1 MLKSIVTMLITLLTL
16 LSGMPERIDNT
27 MPDTAIADKAV
38 ADTAVAD
45 KAADSNLA
53 AEVSAEL
60 GLGWNLGNT
69 LDAHV
74 NGVTGLASETSWGN
88 PKTTRKL
95 IQYIKSLG
103 FNTIRIPVTWQ
114 DHMGKAPD
122 YKVDPA
128 WMKRVHET
136 ADYVL
141 DEGMYAIVNVHHD
154 GENNGGWLKPDTADK
169 AGMYKQ
175 FKALWSQIAAE
186 FKDEDEHLLFAGM
199 NEFQENFNSPTP
211 AQLTTAD
218 ELNQLF
224 VDTVRAA
231 GGHNKTRVLV
241 VQPYNT
247 NIEAAM
253 KMKMPTDTAKN
264 ALMVEVHSYD
274 PWNFAGEGQGKWTE
288 TQSDNGAEA
297 LNRRYEMMKTKFS
310 NKGIPVM
317 IGEYGCV
324 ERADTDSRIAYI
336 RFTTSA
342 MVKHS
347 ITPIVWDDGG
357 GFSFVDRYG
366 LKLKSKTFCDAIMEA
381 KKYL

>member
-1 MLKSIVTMLITLLTL
+1 MLKSIAGLLISLLTL

-27 MPDTAIADKAV
+27 MPDTAIADTAA
-38 ADTAVAD
+38 ADTAAE
-45 KAADSNLA
+45 SNLA
-53 AEVSAEL
+53 AEVAAEL

-103 FNTIRIPVTWQ
+103 FNTVRIPVTWQ

-128 WMKRVHET
+128 WMKRVAEI

-169 AGMYKQ
+169 AGMYRQ

-186 FKDEDEHLLFAGM
+186 FKDEDEHLLFAAM

-211 AQLTTAD
+211 VQLTTAD

-231 GGHNKTRVLV
+231 GSNNKTRVLV
-241 VQPYNT
+241 VQAYNT

-274 PWNFAGEGQGKWTE
+274 PWSFAGEGRGEWTE
-288 TQSDNGAEA
+288 TQSDSGAEA
-297 LNRRYEMMKTKFS
+297 LNRRYEMMKTKFID
-310 NKGIPVM
+310 KGIPVM

-324 ERADTDSRIAYI
+324 DSAKPAMRDNYI
-336 RFTTSA
+336 RFVTTA
-342 MVKHS
+342 MVKHG

-381 KKYL
+381 KKYLPK